1 MRPVRTIVAERRP
14 AVPKGEEVGLCAP
27 QMGGWKTPSW
37 FSVHYGH
44 LVLVV
49 AEDLV
54 FAPSAPSNLL
64 QVLADTTCSRRRGN
78 VPLNSCQSELELM

>member
-1 MRPVRTIVAERRP
+1 MLPVLPRQADGKPRP
-14 AVPKGEEVGLCAP
+14 
-27 QMGGWKTPSW
+27 S
-37 FSVHYGH
+37 FHSVYGH

-49 AEDLV
+49 AGDLV